1 MKIFYWAPFNSRTG
15 VVDKVLNS
23 IQAIKKY
30 GNSNINITLL
40 NAIGEWNDST
50 NKLKFINANILNLL
64 NFNLKLIS
72 DKKGFFWSRFYYFL
86 IFILC
91 FLPLFKVI
99 KKEKPNYLFCQ
110 LVTSLP
116 LFISLFFFK
125 NTKFILNISGFP
137 KIHFL
142 RSCFWKLTSKKI
154 YKICCPTVSTFNY
167 ILSLNIFDPK
177 KIILLKDPIF
187 NISEIN
193 KQKKEIIEEKLIN
206 EKFILSVGRL
216 TYQKNHKILINAFKK
231 ISINYPELKLVILGD
246 GEKEDELLN
255 LINNLGIKNKVLLL
269 GYKKNIYNYI
279 SNSLCV
285 INTSLW
291 EDPGFV
297 MIMSA
302 ASNKI
307 FISSDC
313 PSGPADFIGRDEKAG
328 YLFTNNSFD
337 SLVEII
343 LKFLKEDKNKILNKV
358 IIAKKR
364 SNDYTFFKFFL
375 SFSNNFIDNS

>member
-1 MKIFYWAPFNSRTG
+1 
-15 VVDKVLNS
+15 
-23 IQAIKKY
+23 
-30 GNSNINITLL
+30 
-40 NAIGEWNDST
+40 
-50 NKLKFINANILNLL
+50 
-64 NFNLKLIS
+64 
-72 DKKGFFWSRFYYFL
+72 
-86 IFILC
+86 
-91 FLPLFKVI
+91 
-99 KKEKPNYLFCQ
+99 
-110 LVTSLP
+110 
-116 LFISLFFFK
+116 
-125 NTKFILNISGFP
+125 
-137 KIHFL
+137 
-142 RSCFWKLTSKKI
+142 
-154 YKICCPTVSTFNY
+154 VSTFNY
-167 ILSLNIFDPK
+167 ILSLNIFNPK

-193 KQKKEIIEEKLIN
+193 KQKKEFIEEKLIN

-216 TYQKNHKILINAFKK
+216 TYQKNHKILINAFKE

-255 LINNLGIKNKVLLL
+255 LINNLGIKDKVLLL

-279 SNSLCV
+279 SRSLCV

-313 PSGPADFIGRDEKAG
+313 PSGPADFIGRDEKGG

-337 SLVEII
+337 SLVETII
-343 LKFLKEDKNKILNKV
+343 KFLKDDKNKIFNKT

-364 SNDYTFFKFFL
+364 SNDYTFIKFFL
-375 SFSNNFIDNS
+375 SFSDNFLENK

>member
-30 GNSNINITLL
+30 GNNNISITLL
-40 NAIGEWNDST
+40 NATGEWNDSA

-142 RSCFWKLTSKKI
+142 RNYFWKLTSKKI

-167 ILSLNIFDPK
+167 ILSLNIFEPK

-193 KQKKEIIEEKLIN
+193 KQKKKIIEEKLIN
-206 EKFILSVGRL
+206 EKFILSIGRL
-216 TYQKNHKILINAFKK
+216 TYQKNHKILINAFKE

-246 GEKEDELLN
+246 GEKENELLN
-255 LINNLGIKNKVLLL
+255 LINNLGIKDKVLLL

-279 SNSLCV
+279 RRSLCV

-313 PSGPADFIGRDEKAG
+313 PSGPADFIGRDEQGG
-328 YLFTNNSFD
+328 YLFTNNSFN
-337 SLVEII
+337 SLVETII
-343 LKFLKEDKNKILNKV
+343 KFLKDDKTKIFNKT

-364 SNDYTFFKFFL
+364 SKDYTFFKFFL
-375 SFSNNFIDNS
+375 AFNDNFLENK

>member
-40 NAIGEWNDST
+40 NATGEWNDST
-50 NKLKFINANILNLL
+50 NKLKLINANILNLL

-99 KKEKPNYLFCQ
+99 KKEKPDYLFCQ

-142 RSCFWKLTSKKI
+142 RSFFWKLTSKKI

-187 NISEIN
+187 NISVIN

-216 TYQKNHKILINAFKK
+216 TYQKNHKILINAFKE

>member
-40 NAIGEWNDST
+40 NATGEWNDST
-50 NKLKFINANILNLL
+50 NKLKLINANILNLL

-142 RSCFWKLTSKKI
+142 RSFFWKLTSKKI

-187 NISEIN
+187 NISVIN
-193 KQKKEIIEEKLIN
+193 KQKKEIIEEKLID

-216 TYQKNHKILINAFKK
+216 TYQKNHKILINAFKE

-246 GEKEDELLN
+246 GEKKDELLN
-255 LINNLGIKNKVLLL
+255 LINNLGIKDKVLLL

-375 SFSNNFIDNS
+375 SFRNNFIDNI

>member
-40 NAIGEWNDST
+40 NVTGEWNDST
-50 NKLKFINANILNLL
+50 SKLKFINTNILNLL

-72 DKKGFFWSRFYYFL
+72 DKRGFFWSRFYYFL

-91 FLPLFKVI
+91 FLPLFKVL
-99 KKEKPNYLFCQ
+99 KKEKPDYLFCQ

-142 RSCFWKLTSKKI
+142 RSYFWKLTSKKI

-358 IIAKKR
+358 IIAKKK

-375 SFSNNFIDNS
+375 SFRNNFIDNS

>member
-1 MKIFYWAPFNSRTG
+1 M
-15 VVDKVLNS
+15 
-23 IQAIKKY
+23 
-30 GNSNINITLL
+30 
-40 NAIGEWNDST
+40 
-50 NKLKFINANILNLL
+50 
-64 NFNLKLIS
+64 
-72 DKKGFFWSRFYYFL
+72 
-86 IFILC
+86 
-91 FLPLFKVI
+91 
-99 KKEKPNYLFCQ
+99 
-110 LVTSLP
+110 TSLP

-206 EKFILSVGRL
+206 EKFILSIGRL

-375 SFSNNFIDNS
+375 SFRNNFIDNS

>member
-23 IQAIKKY
+23 IQAIIKY

-40 NAIGEWNDST
+40 NAAGEWNESV
-50 NKLKFINANILNLL
+50 NKLKLINVNILNLL

-72 DKKGFFWSRFYYFL
+72 NKRGFFWSRLYYFL
-86 IFILC
+86 TFILC
-91 FLPLFKVI
+91 FLPLFKAL
-99 KKEKPNYLFCQ
+99 KKEKPNYFFCQ

-116 LFISLFFFK
+116 LFISLFFFN

-142 RSCFWKLTSKKI
+142 RSYFWKLTSKKI
-154 YKICCPTVSTFNY
+154 HKICCPTVNTFNY
-167 ILSLNIFDPK
+167 ILSLNIFEPK

-216 TYQKNHKILINAFKK
+216 TYQKNHKILINAFKE

-255 LINNLGIKNKVLLL
+255 LINNLGIKDKVLLL

-279 SNSLCV
+279 RRSLCV

-313 PSGPADFIGRDEKAG
+313 PSGPADFIGRDEKGG
-328 YLFTNNSFD
+328 YLFTNNSFN
-337 SLVEII
+337 SLVEAII
-343 LKFLKEDKNKILNKV
+343 KFLKDDKTKIFNKT

-375 SFSNNFIDNS
+375 AFNDNFLENK

>member
-40 NAIGEWNDST
+40 NATGEWNDST
-50 NKLKFINANILNLL
+50 NKLKLINANILNLL

-142 RSCFWKLTSKKI
+142 RSFFWKLTSKKI

-167 ILSLNIFDPK
+167 ILSLNIFDSK

-187 NISEIN
+187 NISVIN
-193 KQKKEIIEEKLIN
+193 KQKKEIIEEKLID

-216 TYQKNHKILINAFKK
+216 TYQKNHKILINAFKE

-255 LINNLGIKNKVLLL
+255 LINNLGIKDKVLLL

-375 SFSNNFIDNS
+375 SFRNNFIDNS

>member
-15 VVDKVLNS
+15 VIDKVLNS

-40 NAIGEWNDST
+40 NATGEWNDST

-99 KKEKPNYLFCQ
+99 KKEKPDYLFCQ

-142 RSCFWKLTSKKI
+142 RSFFWKLTSKKI

-187 NISEIN
+187 NISVIN

-216 TYQKNHKILINAFKK
+216 TYQKNHKILINAFKE

-246 GEKEDELLN
+246 GEKENELSN

-343 LKFLKEDKNKILNKV
+343 LKFLKEDNNKILNKV

-375 SFSNNFIDNS
+375 SFRNNFIDNS

>member
-30 GNSNINITLL
+30 GNNNISITLL
-40 NAIGEWNDST
+40 NATGEWNDSA

-72 DKKGFFWSRFYYFL
+72 GKKGFFWSRFYYFL

-142 RSCFWKLTSKKI
+142 RSCFWQLTSKKI

-216 TYQKNHKILINAFKK
+216 TYQKNHIILINAFKK

-279 SNSLCV
+279 SSSLCV

-328 YLFTNNSFD
+328 YLFTNNSFN

-375 SFSNNFIDNS
+375 SFRNNFIDNS

>member
-1 MKIFYWAPFNSRTG
+1 
-15 VVDKVLNS
+15 
-23 IQAIKKY
+23 
-30 GNSNINITLL
+30 
-40 NAIGEWNDST
+40 
-50 NKLKFINANILNLL
+50 
-64 NFNLKLIS
+64 
-72 DKKGFFWSRFYYFL
+72 
-86 IFILC
+86 
-91 FLPLFKVI
+91 
-99 KKEKPNYLFCQ
+99 
-110 LVTSLP
+110 
-116 LFISLFFFK
+116 
-125 NTKFILNISGFP
+125 
-137 KIHFL
+137 
-142 RSCFWKLTSKKI
+142 
-154 YKICCPTVSTFNY
+154 VSTFNY

-177 KIILLKDPIF
+177 KIVLLKDPIF

-231 ISINYPELKLVILGD
+231 ISINYPELKLVILGN

-328 YLFTNNSFD
+328 YLFTNNSSD

-364 SNDYTFFKFFL
+364 SNHYTFLKFFL
-375 SFSNNFIDNS
+375 SFRNNFIDNS

>member
-40 NAIGEWNDST
+40 NATGEWNDST
-50 NKLKFINANILNLL
+50 NKLKLINVNILNLL

-72 DKKGFFWSRFYYFL
+72 DKRGFFWSRFYYFL

-91 FLPLFKVI
+91 FLPLFKVL

-142 RSCFWKLTSKKI
+142 RNCFWKLTSKKI

-167 ILSLNIFDPK
+167 ILSLNIFDPE

-206 EKFILSVGRL
+206 EKFVLSVGRL
-216 TYQKNHKILINAFKK
+216 TYQKNHKILINAFKE
-231 ISINYPELKLVILGD
+231 ISINFPELKLVILGD

-255 LINNLGIKNKVLLL
+255 LINNLGIKDKVLLL

-279 SNSLCV
+279 SRSLCV
-285 INTSLW
+285 INASLW

-313 PSGPADFIGRDEKAG
+313 PSGPADFIGRDEKGG

-337 SLVEII
+337 SLVETII
-343 LKFLKEDKNKILNKV
+343 KFLKDDKPKIFNKT

-375 SFSNNFIDNS
+375 SFSDNFLENK

>member
-1 MKIFYWAPFNSRTG
+1 MKIFYWAPFNSKTG
-15 VVDKVLNS
+15 VVDKVINS

-40 NAIGEWNDST
+40 DATGEWNESG
-50 NKLKFINANILNLL
+50 NKLKLINVNILNLL

-72 DKKGFFWSRFYYFL
+72 NKRGFFWSRIYYFL

-91 FLPLFKVI
+91 FLPLLKVL
-99 KKEKPNYLFCQ
+99 KREKPNYLFCQ

-116 LFISLFFFK
+116 LFISLFFSK

-142 RSCFWKLTSKKI
+142 RSFFWKLTSKKI
-154 YKICCPTVSTFNY
+154 YKICCPTVSTFDY

-193 KQKKEIIEEKLIN
+193 KRKKEFIEEKLIN

-216 TYQKNHKILINAFKK
+216 TYQKNHKILINAFKE

-255 LINNLGIKNKVLLL
+255 LINNLGIKDKVLLL

-279 SNSLCV
+279 SRSLCV
-285 INTSLW
+285 INASLW

-313 PSGPADFIGRDEKAG
+313 PSGPADFIGRDEKGG

-337 SLVEII
+337 SLVETII
-343 LKFLKEDKNKILNKV
+343 KFLKDDKTKIFNKT

-375 SFSNNFIDNS
+375 SFSDNFLENK

>member
-40 NAIGEWNDST
+40 NATGEWNEST

-72 DKKGFFWSRFYYFL
+72 NKRGFFWSRLYYFL

-91 FLPLFKVI
+91 FLPLFKAL

-142 RSCFWKLTSKKI
+142 RSCFWKLTSKKV

-206 EKFILSVGRL
+206 KKFILSVGRL

-231 ISINYPELKLVILGD
+231 ISIN
-246 GEKEDELLN
+246 
-255 LINNLGIKNKVLLL
+255 
-269 GYKKNIYNYI
+269 
-279 SNSLCV
+279 
-285 INTSLW
+285 
-291 EDPGFV
+291 
-297 MIMSA
+297 
-302 ASNKI
+302 
-307 FISSDC
+307 
-313 PSGPADFIGRDEKAG
+313 
-328 YLFTNNSFD
+328 
-337 SLVEII
+337 
-343 LKFLKEDKNKILNKV
+343 
-358 IIAKKR
+358 
-364 SNDYTFFKFFL
+364 
-375 SFSNNFIDNS
+375 